1 MEEDKDWEQIF
12 GAGNQVAIGEW
23 KPNFQVEEC
32 SVLVHKPQTTT
43 DRAMRPEP
51 KEGRRWSEH

>member
-1 MEEDKDWEQIF
+1 MEEDKDWEHVF
-12 GAGNQVAIGEW
+12 GAGDQVAIGEW

-43 DRAMRPEP
+43 DRARRPEP
-51 KEGRRWSEH
+51 KEGRR